1 MTADLQIRLLGGL
14 HVSQGDVAITGF
26 VSTKVTALLAYLAVT
41 RRAHQRDALA
51 TLLWSEMDD
60 SAAANNLR
68 QALSNLRKLVA
79 PYLSIERDTVQ
90 FCSDLPATL
99 DVAAF
104 EQSLVAARSQ
114 PFAARSSA
122 LQYACDLYRGDFLA
136 GVIVRDAPD
145 FDEWLLAERLRLRE
159 QAIHALHVLGDLYLA
174 QAIYDRAL
182 DCATRLLALDAWR
195 EAAHRQLMLA
205 LAHSGRRVAA
215 LAQYETCR
223 QVLATELGIEPAE
236 ETTAL
241 AAHIRAAG
249 NTPRHN
255 LPPPASIVGRTE
267 EMAVINLRLLQSD
280 CRLLTLTGA
289 GGMGKTRLALHAAAQ
304 AHQRG
309 LFLDGV
315 FWVELAGVTTAPGL
329 LTAISSTLGLQV
341 SDGKP
346 ILPQLVAYLRA
357 KEALFVVD
365 NFDHLLAEAGTVVQ
379 LLQQAPHVKLLITSR
394 EALNVQSEWH
404 LPIHGLPYPLPD
416 ASGPDATSAADKA
429 ETYAS
434 VQLFLARAC
443 AARPNFVLD
452 ASVAPYV
459 VAICRQVE
467 GMPLGIELA
476 AAQLRHYDCSEI
488 AASIRR
494 NLDFLAATYR
504 DATPRHGSLR
514 AVFDYSWE
522 LLPAS
527 LQTTFAALSV
537 FAGSFGQ
544 AEALSV
550 AGATRSAL
558 NALLDKSL
566 LRRTGTD
573 RYVLHELLRQYAAG
587 RLSAAAADAARI
599 AHSRAYCQLL
609 AAHAVQLKSSAQKAA
624 AARIAQDF
632 ENIRTA
638 WRTAIVTQDTATLLA
653 TLDGLYHFCMVRGR
667 FQEGADLFGWSRQR
681 LAPAGA
687 HQDASSERRRL
698 FAHLAAREARF
709 YIMLSRHSEA
719 KALLT
724 PCLTE
729 LRALDDSAGVA
740 TVLVYLGAAA
750 TSLGAYEPAQTHL
763 YESLELRRALDDDWG
778 QAVCHLELAGL
789 AFYRSDYR
797 KAETHCAEGLHLA
810 GQTGDPQI
818 IAHLL
823 TGSSIV
829 ARQMGDYVAAQEFIT
844 RSLAV
849 YQEMEDPYGVIQGWL
864 TLGGLACSLTQ
875 YDDAA
880 AHYRRALDASV
891 ALGFRSGEAE
901 SHCRLGQIAAAQH
914 QPRKAVIHLQ
924 VALRLTT
931 AIQEA
936 PLLLDTLYTV
946 TMLYTA
952 FPQAAAPLAKWLSAQ
967 PELDDPRR
975 LAINEM
981 LAAIAAETAIA
992 PAPHDTDAIIALA
1005 WHLLQSYLQSLESRP
1020 RFT

>member
-14 HVSQGDVAITGF
+14 HVSQGGVAITGF

-90 FCSDLPATL
+90 FCSDLPVRL

-104 EQSLVAARSQ
+104 EQALIAARSQ
-114 PFAARSSA
+114 PLAARSSS
-122 LQYACDLYRGDFLA
+122 LQHACDLYQGDFLA

-174 QAIYDRAL
+174 QALYDRTI
-182 DCATRLLALDAWR
+182 DCATRLLALDGWR
-195 EAAHRQLMLA
+195 ESAHRQLMLA

-215 LAQYETCR
+215 LAQYESCR
-223 QVLATELGIEPAE
+223 QTLAAELGIEPAE

-255 LPPPASIVGRTE
+255 LPPPVSVVGRVE
-267 EMAVINLRLLQSD
+267 EIAAINHRLLQTD
-280 CRLLTLTGA
+280 CRLLTLVGA
-289 GGMGKTRLALHAAAQ
+289 GGMGKTRLALYAAAQ

-309 LFLDGV
+309 MFLDGV
-315 FWVELAGVTTAPGL
+315 YWVELTAVSTATGL
-329 LTAISSTLGLQV
+329 LTAITSALGLQA
-341 SDGKP
+341 SDSKP
-346 ILPQLVAYLRA
+346 ILAQLVAYLRTR
-357 KEALFVVD
+357 ETLLVID
-365 NFDHLLAEAGTVVQ
+365 NFDHLLAEAGAVVQ
-379 LLQQAPHVKLLITSR
+379 LLHQAPQIKLLITSR
-394 EALNVQSEWH
+394 EALNVQSEWC
-404 LPIHGLPYPLPD
+404 LPIHGLPYPLPAAPGAD
-416 ASGPDATSAADKA
+416 AASTADTA

-434 VQLFLARAC
+434 VQLFLARAR
-443 AARPNFVLD
+443 AIRPDFALD
-452 ASVAPYV
+452 ASTAPHV
-459 VAICRQVE
+459 VAICRHID

-476 AAQLRHYDCSEI
+476 AAQLRHYECSEI
-488 AASIRR
+488 AAALGR

-522 LLPAS
+522 LLSPS
-527 LQTTFAALSV
+527 LQETFAALSL

-544 AEALSV
+544 AEALDV
-550 AGATRSAL
+550 AGATRPVL
-558 NALLDKSL
+558 NTLLDKSL
-566 LRRTGTD
+566 LRRTGAD

-587 RLSAAAADAARI
+587 RLSAAAADAART
-599 AHSRAYCQLL
+599 AHSRTYCRLL
-609 AAHAVQLKSSAQKAA
+609 AAHAVQLKGSAQKAA

-632 ENIRTA
+632 ENVRAA
-638 WRTAIVTQDTATLLA
+638 WRTAVASRDIAALLA
-653 TLDGLYHFCMVRGR
+653 ALDGLYHFFMVRSR
-667 FQEGADLFGWSRQR
+667 FQEGADLFGWSRQS

-687 HQDASSERRRL
+687 HQDDGSDRRRL

-724 PCLTE
+724 PSLTE
-729 LRALDDSAGVA
+729 LRALDDTAGVA

-750 TSLGAYEPAQTHL
+750 TSLGDYEQALSHL
-763 YESLELRRALDDDWG
+763 HESLNLRRALDDDWG

-797 KAETHCAEGLHLA
+797 MAEIHCAQGLHLA
-810 GQTGDPQI
+810 GQAGDPQI

-829 ARQMGDYVAAQEFIT
+829 ARQLGDYVAAQGFIT

-864 TLGGLACSLTQ
+864 TLGGLACSLAQ

-880 AHYRRALDASV
+880 AHYRRALDASLV
-891 ALGFRSGEAE
+891 LGFRSGEAE
-901 SHCRLGQIAAAQH
+901 SHCRLGQIAAAQQ
-914 QPRKAVIHLQ
+914 QPREAVTHLQ

-946 TMLYTA
+946 ATLYTA
-952 FPQAAAPLAKWLSAQ
+952 SPQAAAPLAGWLSAQ

-975 LAINEM
+975 LAMSAM
-981 LAAIAAETAIA
+981 LAATAAETALA
-992 PAPHDTDAIIALA
+992 PDAHDTGAIIALA
-1005 WHLLQSYLQSLESRP
+1005 WHLLQSYSQSPESGP